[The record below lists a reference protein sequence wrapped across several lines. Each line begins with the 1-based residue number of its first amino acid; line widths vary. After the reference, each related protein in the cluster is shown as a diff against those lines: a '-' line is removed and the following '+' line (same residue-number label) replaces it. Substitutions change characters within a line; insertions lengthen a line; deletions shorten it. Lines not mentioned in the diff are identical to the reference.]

1 MDRAMILLVSKTN
14 YKGVRDSMDLKSHQ
28 LFFRRFTD
36 LYRPFIQRT
45 AEVLAN
51 EGLTVPQWSALR
63 LIAEQEGMTPAE
75 LAARQFVEKP
85 TVSRTIQ
92 QLLES
97 GLIETRQGQDRRA
110 KIILMTVKG
119 SEVYDRTSSSIEK
132 LEREVVGD
140 IPEQEQNAMIKRLM
154 EMRDRL

>member
-1 MDRAMILLVSKTN
+1 ME
-14 YKGVRDSMDLKSHQ
+14 LKSHQ
-28 LFFRRFTD
+28 LFYRRFTD

-45 AEVLAN
+45 AEVLEN

-63 LIAEQEGMTPAE
+63 LIAEQDEMTPAE
-75 LAARQFVEKP
+75 LAERQFVEKP

-92 QLLES
+92 QLVE
-97 GLIETRQGQDRRA
+97 GGMIKTKQGQDRRA
-110 KIILMTVKG
+110 KIILLTVKG

-140 IPEQEQNAMIKRLM
+140 IPEQELNAMAKRLM

>member
-1 MDRAMILLVSKTN
+1 ME
-14 YKGVRDSMDLKSHQ
+14 LKSHQ

-36 LYRPFIQRT
+36 LYRPFIQRS
-45 AEVLAN
+45 AEVLAK

-63 LIAEQEGMTPAE
+63 LIAEQDEMSPAE

-97 GLIETRQGQDRRA
+97 GMIETRQGQDKRA
-110 KIILMTVKG
+110 KIILLTVKG
-119 SEVYDRTSSSIEK
+119 HETYDRTSSSIEK

-140 IPEQEQNAMIKRLM
+140 IPEQEQNTMIRRLT
-154 EMRDRL
+154 EMRERL

>member
-1 MDRAMILLVSKTN
+1 ME
-14 YKGVRDSMDLKSHQ
+14 LKSHQ

-36 LYRPFIQRT
+36 LYRPFIQRS

-97 GLIETRQGQDRRA
+97 GLIETRQGQDKRA
-110 KIILMTVKG
+110 KIILLSVKG
-119 SEVYDRTSSSIEK
+119 REVYDRASSSIEE
-132 LEREVVGD
+132 LERKVAGD
-140 IPEQEQNAMIKRLM
+140 IPVQEQNSMTERLT
-154 EMRDRL
+154 EMRGRL